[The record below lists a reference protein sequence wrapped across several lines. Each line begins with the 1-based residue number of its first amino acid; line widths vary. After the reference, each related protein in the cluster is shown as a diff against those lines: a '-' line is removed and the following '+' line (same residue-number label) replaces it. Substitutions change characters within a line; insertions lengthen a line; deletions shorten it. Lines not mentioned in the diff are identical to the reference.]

1 MAGIARNVELYILAY
16 KLAWKYISEDHKRA
30 QPDIA
35 LHLHNCIRRQLK
47 EGATEAVFIAS
58 HALEN
63 VERTKRD
70 APLSQG
76 EDVNTRQLAAPF
88 PIFSN
93 TTTSCR

>member
-35 LHLHNCIRRQLK
+35 LHLHDCIRRRLK

-58 HALEN
+58 EALED

-70 APLSQG
+70 APLSRK
-76 EDVNTRQLAAPF
+76 EDVNTPQLATPANSPF
-88 PIFSN
+88 S
-93 TTTSCR
+93 